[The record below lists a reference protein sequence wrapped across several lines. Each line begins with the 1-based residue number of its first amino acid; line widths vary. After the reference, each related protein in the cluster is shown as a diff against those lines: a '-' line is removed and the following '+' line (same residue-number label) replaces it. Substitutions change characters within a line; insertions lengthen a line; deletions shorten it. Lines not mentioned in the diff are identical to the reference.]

1 MFRIFFYILVI
12 AGISYGLS
20 LIEGNLTIQWA
31 GGEIQ
36 PSLRSVVL
44 VFLGSFLLLMIV
56 WTVLRM
62 VMSSPEA
69 FSKYLSIKKKKK
81 GIDALSSGLIALGSG
96 DDVMAQRYAMQAKKT
111 LPNDPMTLMLRAQA
125 AELKGDIQQ
134 ATKLYES
141 MLAASDTE
149 LFGLRGL
156 YMLALQQNEIEAAA
170 QYAAR
175 AAQRRPDLPWAVIGL
190 FDLQCKKH
198 SWRAALET
206 LKIATDHRHI
216 LAKQAKRQRAV
227 LLTALAIELEDSDM
241 DEALKLANEAS
252 RLAPSLIPASV
263 VAGRVYASKGQMSP
277 ALKVLRKCWKL
288 APHPDLAVVSAFAR
302 PGDSVRDRLDRIKS
316 LAKLTP
322 GHKEAA
328 LAVGIAAIEAQ
339 DWASAREALG
349 PLTRGRPTQRVCT
362 LMARIE
368 ASDSGDI
375 GLVQEWLARGIHA
388 MPDPQWIA
396 DGVVADEWAPLTP
409 ISHKL
414 DGFEWKVPPED
425 DIISEETHTLK
436 KLLADLVTAE
446 GLTAQKALE
455 ASVDVAEDESS
466 PSNMVLVPA
475 VPVVNK
481 TESDVSGKTDLAE
494 KKDKKSSEGTSGDE
508 ALVADAEEL
517 IVPVDKDQK
526 VVVKTEPQSEPMTM
540 VETVDAEDS
549 SRQDEKA
556 DITQGINVE
565 SDNEQSV
572 SETLIANK
580 SEVAKK
586 TEIDKEADN
595 STVVTV
601 NRSSEHSDTEEKGK
615 PKSKRKRR
623 KRTKIFVAPPA
634 PDDPGTEEHD
644 ELDLVDRVRPVRF

>member
-20 LIEGNLTIQWA
+20 LIEGDLTIQWA
-31 GGEIQ
+31 GGQIE
-36 PSLRSVVL
+36 PSLRSVIL
-44 VFLGSFLLLMIV
+44 ALFAAFLLLMVIWSV
-56 WTVLRM
+56 FRM
-62 VMSSPEA
+62 IMSSPEA
-69 FSKYLSIKKKKK
+69 FSRYLSVKKKKK

-96 DDVMAQRYAMQAKKT
+96 DDIMAQRYAMQAKKT

-149 LFGLRGL
+149 IFGLRGL

-175 AAQRRPDLPWAVIGL
+175 AVQRRPDLSWAVLGL
-190 FDLQCKKH
+190 FDLQCKKQA
-198 SWRAALET
+198 WRAALDT
-206 LKIATDHRHI
+206 LKIATSNGHVQ
-216 LAKQAKRQRAV
+216 AKKAKRQRAV
-227 LLTALAIELEDSDM
+227 LLTALAIDLEDSDM
-241 DEALKLANEAS
+241 DEALKLATEAS
-252 RLAPSLIPASV
+252 RLAPALIPASV

-316 LAKLTP
+316 LARLTP

-328 LAVGIAAIEAQ
+328 LAVGTAAIEAQ

-368 ASDSGDI
+368 AADGGDI
-375 GLVQEWLARGIHA
+375 GSVQEWLARGIHA

-396 DGVVADEWAPLTP
+396 DGVVADEWSALSP

-446 GLTAQKALE
+446 GLTAQRALE
-455 ASVDVAEDESS
+455 ATADVTEAEGSS
-466 PSNMVLVPA
+466 ADMVLVP
-475 VPVVNK
+475 VVK
-481 TESDVSGKTDLAE
+481 DTETDTSSMSDFVE
-494 KKDKKSSEGTSGDE
+494 KKDKKNSDETSGVVPIDSDDKEDDHVVASAEMQQGELNAE
-508 ALVADAEEL
+508 AEYVDIEEDIESFEQGQKSESKIETDNEIDADVSVNDTSVDKEPESSDLVAAKRPTE
-517 IVPVDKDQK
+517 K
-526 VVVKTEPQSEPMTM
+526 V
-540 VETVDAEDS
+540 
-549 SRQDEKA
+549 
-556 DITQGINVE
+556 
-565 SDNEQSV
+565 
-572 SETLIANK
+572 
-580 SEVAKK
+580 
-586 TEIDKEADN
+586 EI
-595 STVVTV
+595 
-601 NRSSEHSDTEEKGK
+601 EEKNK

-623 KRTKIFVAPPA
+623 KRTKIYVAPPA
-634 PDDPGTEEHD
+634 PDDPGTEDHD
-644 ELDLVDRVRPVRF
+644 DLELVDRVRPVRF